1 MLRALHRYS
10 FTAMR
15 QLIFI
20 LALAA
25 LGYFGWDYYK
35 KYKEALPPAENE
47 VVTQEQPAPP
57 AERPHTPTPPAEARF
72 VSKIRVPETP
82 AGQKQTAPPGYVYIT
97 ARVSVETA
105 TGVIALVPGDLVK
118 LLQRKSNGT
127 VRVTN
132 DLADF
137 EVKADQ
143 VTQDTE
149 TAQIAEKRDF
159 ESRLRR

>member
-1 MLRALHRYS
+1 
-10 FTAMR
+10 MR

-25 LGYFGWDYYK
+25 LAYFGWNYYK
-35 KYKEALPPAENE
+35 KQKEAMASPPAEE
-47 VVTQEQPAPP
+47 VVTEAPAPP
-57 AERPHTPTPPAEARF
+57 AAERPRAPIPPAETRF

-82 AGQKQTAPPGYVYIT
+82 PGQKQMAPPGYVYIT
-97 ARVSVETA
+97 GRVSVETA
-105 TGVIALVPGDLVK
+105 NGVIALVPGDLVK
-118 LLQRKSNGT
+118 LLQRKNDGT

-149 TAQIAEKRDF
+149 IAQIAEKRDF
-159 ESRLRR
+159 EMRLRR

>member
-1 MLRALHRYS
+1 
-10 FTAMR
+10 MR

-35 KYKEALPPAENE
+35 KHKETSAASTNSEVESEAHPAPSPATSALPGP
-47 VVTQEQPAPP
+47 PMPP
-57 AERPHTPTPPAEARF
+57 ADIKF
-72 VSKIRVPETP
+72 VSKIRVPETA
-82 AGQKQTAPPGYVYIT
+82 AGQKQTAPPGYLYMI
-97 ARVSVETA
+97 ARVSVETPN
-105 TGVIALVPGDLVK
+105 GVIAVVPGDLVK
-118 LLQRKSNGT
+118 LLQRKRDGT

-149 TAQIAEKRDF
+149 VAQMAEKRDF
-159 ESRLRR
+159 EIRLRRQ

>member
-1 MLRALHRYS
+1 
-10 FTAMR
+10 MR

-35 KYKEALPPAENE
+35 KHKATGTVSANSEVESEAPTAPITPRGDLPSTPLPPPE
-47 VVTQEQPAPP
+47 TK
-57 AERPHTPTPPAEARF
+57 F
-72 VSKIRVPETP
+72 VSKIRVPEAAP
-82 AGQKQTAPPGYVYIT
+82 GQKQMAPPGYLYMI
-97 ARVSVETA
+97 ARVSVETPN
-105 TGVIALVPGDLVK
+105 GVIALVPGDLVK
-118 LLQRKSNGT
+118 LLQRKKDGT

-149 TAQIAEKRDF
+149 VAQIAEKRDF
-159 ESRLRR
+159 EIRLRRQ

>member
-1 MLRALHRYS
+1 
-10 FTAMR
+10 MR
-15 QLIFI
+15 QLIFV

-35 KYKEALPPAENE
+35 KHKETGTVSANSEVESEAPAAPTPRNDLPSPAVPPAE
-47 VVTQEQPAPP
+47 TK
-57 AERPHTPTPPAEARF
+57 F
-72 VSKIRVPETP
+72 VSKIRVPETA
-82 AGQKQTAPPGYVYIT
+82 AGQKQMAPPGYLYMI
-97 ARVSVETA
+97 ARVSVETPN
-105 TGVIALVPGDLVK
+105 GVIAVVPGDLVK
-118 LLQRKSNGT
+118 LLQRKRDGT

-149 TAQIAEKRDF
+149 VAQMAEKRDF
-159 ESRLRR
+159 EMRLRRQ